1 MAQPR
6 YNAALQAFI
15 SDWRPNTPELDA
27 RFIDAVRGLVAAIV
41 SPAAGVFEVETILS
55 PAGGKVIVRLGGY
68 EAQLDPLDAQRFA
81 LSLMEASASA
91 RMESWLVR
99 FLQEQ
104 LECEMGAAARVIAS
118 FRDYRVE
125 EMQRELAAD
134 IERQAPAGAPA
145 GGKP

>member
-15 SDWRPNTPELDA
+15 RDWRPNSPELDG
-27 RFIDAVRGLVAAIV
+27 RFIDAVHGLVAAIV

-81 LSLMEASASA
+81 LALVEAATAA
-91 RMESWLVR
+91 RTETWLVR
-99 FLQEQ
+99 FLRDK
-104 LECEMGAAARVIAS
+104 LDVEMGTAAHVIAN

-134 IERQAPAGAPA
+134 MAPAAAPG